1 MSRDMR
7 HSGFLVNSGEI
18 WYLEKSMSS
27 KKTTPPTKRKK
38 NAEPLTLVKKRGLE
52 SEMFQSIAELG
63 NDGILVFDDHH
74 RIEFANRVASEL
86 TGFSNKELL
95 NMSILSLI
103 NKADQSFIK
112 DLFVHPDRYGEK
124 TCAGVKLGTSG
135 GEVKEAEICIAL
147 AKTPLGV
154 RKGYAYLKD
163 MTDSKRMERRVQEV
177 TQQFEKIAE
186 MGDDGILVFDQ
197 AFKIIFANQMAS
209 EITGI
214 PKEGLIGR
222 NFFSVIGKEDKE
234 FLEGTVTRGVGIGEK
249 LCTEMNI
256 LTSQGHVKEA
266 EVCIALSKS
275 DTGEVKTYA
284 YIRDITERKKF
295 ERDLKGSEEKLR
307 NLFEQVRHGL
317 FISSKEGK
325 FLDCNQA
332 LLEML
337 EYPSKEEFL
346 KINIAQDL
354 YVNPEDRKV
363 LQENIKKDGY
373 VRDMEVE
380 FKKKNGEKI
389 TVLLT
394 GHPIKNEKGE
404 VVGYQGIN
412 LDISER
418 KRIENELREANEFFM
433 NLIESSVDGIIAA
446 DMRGGIFIFNKGAEA
461 LTGYKAEE
469 VIGKLH
475 ITKIY
480 PEGIAKEVMKKLRS
494 PEYGGVGKF
503 TPTQLNVLNKFGEAI
518 HVQLSA
524 ALIYDGKG
532 QEIASVGIFTDLRPR
547 LMMEKK
553 LQETHLQLVSSE
565 KMASLGKLA
574 AGIAHEINNPLGG
587 ILIYSSLMMEDLLE
601 EDSKRGDLMRI
612 VQEAGRC
619 KEIVKSLLEFAR
631 QTEPRMEPTD
641 VNRAINDGLFF
652 LVNQALFHNI
662 QIVKKFD
669 SFLPFVR
676 GNASQLKQV
685 FMNIIVNAAEA
696 MHGSGTLT
704 ITTSPAPDRK
714 MVLVEF
720 TDTGEGIPEENFT
733 RIFDPFF
740 TTKEVGK
747 GTGLGLATS
756 YGIVEDH
763 GGKISVRSKVGE
775 GATFTIEL
783 PVHQG
788 TQAILEG
795 QSILETR

>member
-1 MSRDMR
+1 
-7 HSGFLVNSGEI
+7 
-18 WYLEKSMSS
+18 
-27 KKTTPPTKRKK
+27 
-38 NAEPLTLVKKRGLE
+38 
-52 SEMFQSIAELG
+52 
-63 NDGILVFDDHH
+63 
-74 RIEFANRVASEL
+74 
-86 TGFSNKELL
+86 
-95 NMSILSLI
+95 
-103 NKADQSFIK
+103 
-112 DLFVHPDRYGEK
+112 
-124 TCAGVKLGTSG
+124 
-135 GEVKEAEICIAL
+135 
-147 AKTPLGV
+147 
-154 RKGYAYLKD
+154 
-163 MTDSKRMERRVQEV
+163 
-177 TQQFEKIAE
+177 
-186 MGDDGILVFDQ
+186 
-197 AFKIIFANQMAS
+197 
-209 EITGI
+209 
-214 PKEGLIGR
+214 LIGR
-222 NFFSVIGKEDKE
+222 NFFTVIGKEDKE

-256 LTSQGHVKEA
+256 LSPQGFVKDA
-266 EVCIALSKS
+266 EVCIALAKS

-295 ERDLKGSEEKLR
+295 ERDLRDSEEKLR
-307 NLFEQVRHGL
+307 NLFERVRHGL

-332 LLEML
+332 LLDML
-337 EYPSKEEFL
+337 GYTTKEEFL

-354 YVNPEDRKV
+354 YVNPEDRNTLK
-363 LQENIKKDGY
+363 ERIERDGH
-373 VRDMEVE
+373 VEDWEVE
-380 FKKKNGEKI
+380 FKKKNGDKI

-394 GHPIKNEKGE
+394 GYPIKNEKGE

-418 KRIENELREANEFFM
+418 KQIENELREANEFFK

-446 DMRGGIFIFNKGAEA
+446 DMKGNIFIFNKGAEA
-461 LTGYKAEE
+461 LTGYTAEE

-480 PEGIAKEVMKKLRS
+480 PEGVAKEIMKKLRS

-503 TPTQLNVLNKFGEAI
+503 IPTQLNVVNRSGEEI

-532 QEIASVGIFTDLRPR
+532 QQVASVGIFTDLRSR
-547 LMMEKK
+547 IMMEKK

-587 ILIYSSLMMEDLLE
+587 ILIYSSLMIEDLPE
-601 EDSKRGDLMRI
+601 EDSRRGDLARI

-631 QTEPRMEPTD
+631 QTEPKMESTD
-641 VNRAINDGLFF
+641 INRAINDGLFF

-662 QIVKKFD
+662 RIVKNLD

-685 FMNIIVNAAEA
+685 FMNIVVNAAEA
-696 MHGSGTLT
+696 MHGNGVLT

-714 MVLVEF
+714 AIFVEF
-720 TDTGEGIPEENFT
+720 TDTGEGIPEENLT

-740 TTKEVGK
+740 TTKDVGK

-763 GGKISVRSKVGE
+763 GGKIGVKSKVGE
-775 GATFTIEL
+775 GTAFTIEL
-783 PVHQG
+783 PIHQG
-788 TQAILEG
+788 TQAILESPLIQNQEVKDG
-795 QSILETR
+795 TQHTV

>member
-1 MSRDMR
+1 MEMAA
-7 HSGFLVNSGEI
+7 
-18 WYLEKSMSS
+18 
-27 KKTTPPTKRKK
+27 KKQTPTTKRKK
-38 NAEPLTLVKKRGLE
+38 RAEPLILVKKKEVG

-63 NDGILVFDDHH
+63 NDGILVFDERHQ
-74 RIEFANRVASEL
+74 IEFANRMASEI
-86 TGFSNKELL
+86 TGYSNKELL
-95 NMSILSLI
+95 KTSVLSLLG
-103 NKADQSFIK
+103 KPHPSFIE
-112 DLFVHPDRYGEK
+112 DLFIHPERYGEK
-124 TCAGVKLGTSG
+124 TCSQIQLPASN
-135 GEVKEAEICIAL
+135 GESKEAEICIAL

-154 RKGYAYLKD
+154 RKGYAYLRD
-163 MTDSKRMERRVQEV
+163 ITESKRMERRIQEA

-214 PKEGLIGR
+214 PKEDLIGR
-222 NFFSVIGKEDKE
+222 NFFSVIGKEDKQ
-234 FLEGTVTRGVGIGEK
+234 FLEGTVTRGVGMGEK
-249 LCTEMNI
+249 LCTEMSI
-256 LTSQGHVKEA
+256 LTSQGRVKDA
-266 EVCIALSKS
+266 EVCIGLAES

-295 ERDLKGSEEKLR
+295 ERDIKDSEEKLR
-307 NLFEQVRHGL
+307 NLFERVRHGL

-332 LLEML
+332 LLDML
-337 EYPSKEEFL
+337 GYPTKEEFL
-346 KINIAQDL
+346 KIDIVEDL
-354 YVNPEDRKV
+354 YVNSDDRKV
-363 LQENIKKDGY
+363 FQERIEREGHVN
-373 VRDMEVE
+373 DMEVE
-380 FKKKNGEKI
+380 FKKKNGDKI

-394 GHPIKNEKGE
+394 SHPIKDEKGV

-418 KRIENELREANEFFM
+418 KRIENQLREANEFFL

-446 DMRGGIFIFNKGAEA
+446 DMKGNIIIFNKGAEA
-461 LTGYKAEE
+461 LTGYTAEE

-480 PEGIAKEVMKKLRS
+480 REGVAKEIMKKLRS
-494 PEYGGVGKF
+494 QEYGGVGKF
-503 TPTQLNVLNKFGEAI
+503 IPTQLNALNKFGQEI
-518 HVQLSA
+518 PIQLSA
-524 ALIYDGKG
+524 ALIYNGSG

-547 LMMEKK
+547 LNMEKK

-587 ILIYSSLMMEDLLE
+587 ILIYSSLMMEDLPE
-601 EDSKRGDLMRI
+601 EDPRRGDLVRI
-612 VQEAGRC
+612 VQETGRC

-631 QTEPRMEPTD
+631 QTEPKMEPTD
-641 VNRAINDGLFF
+641 INRAISDGLFF

-662 QIVKKFD
+662 QIVKKLD
-669 SFLPFVR
+669 SFLPFVQ
-676 GNASQLKQV
+676 GNAGQLKQV

-696 MHGSGTLT
+696 MHGNGTLT
-704 ITTSPAPDRK
+704 ITTFRAPERK
-714 MVLVEF
+714 TVFVEF
-720 TDTGEGIPEENFT
+720 ADTGEGIPQENLT

-763 GGKISVRSKVGE
+763 GGKISVKSQVGKST
-775 GATFTIEL
+775 TFTIEL
-783 PVHQG
+783 PIHQG
-788 TQAILEG
+788 TQAILESP
-795 QSILETR
+795 SIQDQGVNDGAKHTGNPKGESFPV

>member
-1 MSRDMR
+1 
-7 HSGFLVNSGEI
+7 
-18 WYLEKSMSS
+18 MSS
-27 KKTTPPTKRKK
+27 RKPTPPTKRKK
-38 NAEPLTLVKKRGLE
+38 AAEPLTLVRKKGVD
-52 SEMFQSIAELG
+52 SGMFQSITELG
-63 NDGILVFDDHH
+63 NDGILVFDKDH
-74 RIEFANRVASEL
+74 RIEFANPMASEI
-86 TGFSNKELL
+86 TGYSEEELL
-95 NMSILSLI
+95 KMSVLSLLGKPHPSI
-103 NKADQSFIK
+103 AE
-112 DLFVHPDRYGEK
+112 DLFAHPDRYGEK
-124 TCAGVKLGTSG
+124 TCTEVQLLTPT

-147 AKTPLGV
+147 AKTPLGAK
-154 RKGYAYLKD
+154 KGYAYLRD
-163 MTDSKRMERRVQEV
+163 ITESKRMERRVREV
-177 TQQFEKIAE
+177 THHFEKIAE
-186 MGDDGILVFDQ
+186 MGDDGIVVFDH
-197 AFKIIFANQMAS
+197 AFKIVFANQMAS
-209 EITGI
+209 EIIGMT
-214 PKEGLIGR
+214 KEDMIGR

-234 FLEGTVTRGVGIGEK
+234 FLEGTVIRGVGIGEK
-249 LCTEMNI
+249 LCTEMSI
-256 LTSQGHVKEA
+256 LTSQGHVKDA
-266 EVCIALSKS
+266 EVCIALAKS

-307 NLFEQVRHGL
+307 NLFERVRHGL

-332 LLEML
+332 LLDML
-337 EYPSKEEFL
+337 GYSAKEEFL
-346 KINIAQDL
+346 EIDIARDL

-363 LQENIKKDGY
+363 FQERIEEDGY
-373 VRDMEVE
+373 AKDMEVE
-380 FKKKNGEKI
+380 FKKKKNEERI

-418 KRIENELREANEFFM
+418 KRIENELREANQFFM

-446 DMRGGIFIFNKGAEA
+446 DMKGNIFIFNKGAEA
-461 LTGYKAEE
+461 LTGYAAEE
-469 VIGKLH
+469 VISKLH

-480 PEGIAKEVMKKLRS
+480 PAGVAKEIMKKLRS
-494 PEYGGVGKF
+494 TEYGGVGKF
-503 TPTQLNVLNKFGEAI
+503 IPTQLNVLNKFGEEI
-518 HVQLSA
+518 PIQLSA
-524 ALIYDGKG
+524 VLIYNGTA
-532 QEIASVGIFTDLRPR
+532 QEMASVGIFTDLRPR
-547 LMMEKK
+547 LKIEKK

-587 ILIYSSLMMEDLLE
+587 ILIYSSLMMEDLSG
-601 EDSKRGDLMRI
+601 EDPRRGDLARI

-631 QTEPRMEPTD
+631 QTEPKMEPTD
-641 VNRAINDGLFF
+641 INRAINDGLFF

-662 QIVKKFD
+662 QIVKRLD
-669 SFLPFVR
+669 SFLPFVQ
-676 GNASQLKQV
+676 GNASQLNQV

-704 ITTSPAPDRK
+704 ITTSPSPDRK
-714 MVLVEF
+714 TIFVEF

-756 YGIVEDH
+756 YGIIEDH
-763 GGKISVRSKVGE
+763 GGKISVKSKVGE
-775 GATFTIEL
+775 GTTFKIEL
-783 PVHQG
+783 PVHPE
-788 TQAILEG
+788 TQTILESP
-795 QSILETR
+795 SIHG